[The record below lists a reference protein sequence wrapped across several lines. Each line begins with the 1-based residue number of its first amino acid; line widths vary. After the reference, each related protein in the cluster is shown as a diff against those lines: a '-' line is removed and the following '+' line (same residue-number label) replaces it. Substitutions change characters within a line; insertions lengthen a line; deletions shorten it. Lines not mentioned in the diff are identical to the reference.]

1 MSYFDDDFGFGD
13 EFDEFSAEDLKLL
26 DEVTACVKDVD
37 ISELEEMEA
46 AENFKVEEISE
57 PEVNEISEPDIE
69 EVIEP
74 EVQEISKPV
83 VELAVVEV
91 EKEDS
96 GQLCLVF

>member
-1 MSYFDDDFGFGD
+1 MSYFNDFGFGD
-13 EFDEFSAEDLKLL
+13 EFDEFSAEELKLL

-37 ISELEEMEA
+37 ISELNKIEA
-46 AENFKVEEISE
+46 AEHFEVDDVSEPEDNEISE
-57 PEVNEISEPDIE
+57 PEVE
-69 EVIEP
+69 EVIE
-74 EVQEISKPV
+74 PV